1 MWDCIL
7 TLGLQA
13 FPFSMPLSII
23 NALPAH
29 GCISRLLLLLVAVV
43 EVVEV
48 VAVGCGTSRGACAGS
63 RGARAGIRSASASSP
78 VFQLEVT
85 PCVVVCPLCFAF
97 DMRNF
102 CVQDGDIDSLCAMF
116 RANPAC

>member
-1 MWDCIL
+1 M
-7 TLGLQA
+7 
-13 FPFSMPLSII
+13 
-23 NALPAH
+23 
-29 GCISRLLLLLVAVV
+29 VV
-43 EVVEV
+43 
-48 VAVGCGTSRGACAGS
+48 VGCGTSRGARAGS

-85 PCVVVCPLCFAF
+85 PGVVVCPLCFAF

-102 CVQDGDIDSLCAMF
+102 CEQDGDIDSLCAMF

>member
-1 MWDCIL
+1 ME
-7 TLGLQA
+7 
-13 FPFSMPLSII
+13 
-23 NALPAH
+23 
-29 GCISRLLLLLVAVV
+29 V
-43 EVVEV
+43 EVVV
-48 VAVGCGTSRGACAGS
+48 VGCGTSRGARAGS

-102 CVQDGDIDSLCAMF
+102 CEQDGDIDSQCAMF

>member
-1 MWDCIL
+1 
-7 TLGLQA
+7 
-13 FPFSMPLSII
+13 MPCPL
-23 NALPAH
+23 AVAPAAH
-29 GCISRLLLLLVAVV
+29 AALLVLLAVV
-43 EVVEV
+43 EVEV
-48 VAVGCGTSRGACAGS
+48 VVGCGTSRGARAGS
-63 RGARAGIRSASASSP
+63 RGARAGIRSASASNP

-102 CVQDGDIDSLCAMF
+102 CEQDGDIDSLWAMF